1 MLVEEETGTSAP
13 LFVSQHGYHPL
24 AQAFTAFGR
33 RLSKPLDCQLPGK
46 CMPRGI
52 ATLPTQRQLG
62 HSTPVVTQ
70 VNASLVDEDVRRGV
84 EMVWSAPG

>member
-1 MLVEEETGTSAP
+1 
-13 LFVSQHGYHPL
+13 
-24 AQAFTAFGR
+24 
-33 RLSKPLDCQLPGK
+33 
-46 CMPRGI
+46 MPRGI

-70 VNASLVDEDVRRGV
+70 VYASLVDEDVRRGV